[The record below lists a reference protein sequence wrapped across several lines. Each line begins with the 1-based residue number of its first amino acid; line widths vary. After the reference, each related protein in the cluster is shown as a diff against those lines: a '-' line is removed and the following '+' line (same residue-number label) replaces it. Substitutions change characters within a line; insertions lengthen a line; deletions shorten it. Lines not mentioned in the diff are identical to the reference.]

1 MKLRDYQA
9 TAISDIQNAMRT
21 HRRVLF
27 VLPTGGGKT
36 AIMSVI
42 AQRAAAKGKRILI
55 LVHRIELLRQTVEAL
70 RRVGVQAGM
79 VNPNYAANYLLP
91 VQVGMVQ
98 TVVKRLMFFRHGFDM
113 ILTDEAHHAPAGNYT
128 KVLAHFPRAYSL
140 GVTATPVRG
149 DGKGLASEYDVI
161 VEGPNIRQLID
172 MGYLVEPV
180 VYAPAK
186 ALDLTGVRTK
196 LGDYDKTQL
205 SGLMDKPTV
214 TGDAVAHYRKL
225 LNGQPAVAFCV
236 SVAHAQHVAEQFR
249 TAGYKSEAVDGAM
262 ELTERQRILDGLGSG
277 AVQVVTSCDIISE
290 GTDIPAIAGAI
301 LLRPTQSTGL
311 YMQQVGR
318 ALRVIEGKTQ
328 AVILDHVGN
337 CMRHGMPDD
346 EREWSLEGVV
356 KRGRKAA
363 EDEVRAK
370 QCKSCYA
377 VYHVGK
383 TVCPACGAAPEGKP
397 RVVDVQEGELVR
409 VEAARKQQRAEV
421 GRARTLQELERIERE
436 RGYKRGWAMM
446 VYKARQARV

>member
-42 AQRAAAKGKRILI
+42 AQRAATKGKRILI

-70 RRVGVQAGM
+70 RRVGVQAGII
-79 VNPNYAANYLLP
+79 NPNYSANYLLP

-98 TVVKRLMFFRHGFDM
+98 TVVKRLFYFKQGFDM
-113 ILTDEAHHAPAGNYT
+113 VLTDEAHHAPAGNYT
-128 KVLAHFPRAYSL
+128 KVLAHFPRAFSL

-149 DGKGLASEYDVI
+149 DGKGLASEYDCI
-161 VEGPNIRQLID
+161 VQGPTVRELID

-225 LNGQPAVAFCV
+225 LDGLPAVAFCV
-236 SVAHAQHVAEQFR
+236 SVAHAQHVADQFR
-249 TAGYKSEAVDGAM
+249 AAGYKAEAVDGAM
-262 ELTERQRILDGLGSG
+262 ELSERQRILDGLRDGS
-277 AVQVVTSCDIISE
+277 VQVVTSCDIISE

-318 ALRVIEGKTQ
+318 ALRVVEGKTQ
-328 AVILDHVGN
+328 AVVLDHVGN

-356 KRGRKAA
+356 KRGRKAS
-363 EDEVRAK
+363 EDEVRAR

-377 VYHVGK
+377 VYAVGK
-383 TVCPACGAAPEGKP
+383 AVCPACGAAPEGKP
-397 RVVDVQEGELVR
+397 RAVEHEEGELVR
-409 VEAARKQQRAEV
+409 VEVARKQQRAEV

>member
-9 TAISDIQNAMRT
+9 EAIANIQNAMRT

-70 RRVGVQAGM
+70 RRVGVQAGI
-79 VNPNYAANYLLP
+79 VNPNYSANYLLA

-113 ILTDEAHHAPAGNYT
+113 VLTDEAHHAPAGNYT
-128 KVLAHFPRAYSL
+128 KVLAAFPRAFSL

-149 DGKGLASEYDVI
+149 DGKGLASEYDCI
-161 VEGPNIRQLID
+161 VQGPTVRELID

-196 LGDYDKTQL
+196 LGDYDKTQIA
-205 SGLMDKPTV
+205 GLMDKPTV

-225 LNGQPAVAFCV
+225 LDGLPAVAFCV
-236 SVAHAQHVAEQFR
+236 SVAHAQHVAEQFKA
-249 TAGYKSEAVDGAM
+249 AGYRAEAVDGAM
-262 ELTERQRILDGLGSG
+262 DLTERQRILDGLRDGS
-277 AVQVVTSCDIISE
+277 VQVVTSCDIISE

-318 ALRVIEGKTQ
+318 ALRVVEGKTQ
-328 AVILDHVGN
+328 AVVLDHVGN

-356 KRGRKAA
+356 KRGRKAS

-370 QCKSCYA
+370 QCKQCYA
-377 VYHVGK
+377 VYTVGK
-383 TVCPACGAAPEGKP
+383 SVCPACGAAPEGKP
-397 RVVDVQEGELVR
+397 RAVEHEEGELVR

>member
-1 MKLRDYQA
+1 MILRDYQA
-9 TAISDIQNAMRT
+9 QAITNIQNAMRA

-70 RRVGVQAGM
+70 RRVGVQAGLI
-79 VNPNYAANYLLP
+79 NPNYAANYLLP

-98 TVVKRLMFFRHGFDM
+98 TVVKRLMYFRHGFDM
-113 ILTDEAHHAPAGNYT
+113 VLTDEAHHAPAGNYT
-128 KVLAHFPRAYSL
+128 KVLAAFPRAFSL

-161 VEGPNIRQLID
+161 VQGPTIRSLID

-196 LGDYDKTQL
+196 MGDYDKTQITA
-205 SGLMDKPTV
+205 LMDKPTV

-225 LNGQPAVAFCV
+225 LDGQPAVAFCV
-236 SVAHAQHVAEQFR
+236 SVAHAQHVAQQFVR
-249 TAGYKSEAVDGAM
+249 AGYKAEAVDGAM
-262 ELTERQRILDGLGSG
+262 ELSERQRILDGLGSG

-318 ALRVIEGKTQ
+318 ALRVVEGKTQ

-356 KRGRKAA
+356 KRSRKAS
-363 EDEVRAK
+363 EDEVKAK
-370 QCKSCYA
+370 QCKQCYA
-377 VYHVGK
+377 VYHAAK
-383 TVCPACGAAPEGKP
+383 SVCPACGVASEGKP
-397 RVVDVQEGELVR
+397 RVVEHEEGELVR
-409 VEAARKQQRAEV
+409 VEIQRKQQRAEV

-436 RGYKRGWAMM
+436 RGYKRGWAQM
-446 VYKARQARV
+446 VYRARQARV

>member
-70 RRVGVQAGM
+70 RRVGVQAGII
-79 VNPNYAANYLLP
+79 NPNYSANYLLP

-98 TVVKRLMFFRHGFDM
+98 TVVKRLFYFKQGFDM
-113 ILTDEAHHAPAGNYT
+113 VLTDEAHHAPAGNYT
-128 KVLAHFPRAYSL
+128 KVLAAFPKAFSL

-149 DGKGLASEYDVI
+149 DGKGLASEYDCI
-161 VEGPNIRQLID
+161 VQGPTVRELID

-186 ALDLTGVRTK
+186 ALDLTGVRSK
-196 LGDYDKTQL
+196 MGDYDKTQL

-225 LNGQPAVAFCV
+225 LDGLPAVAFCV
-236 SVAHAQHVAEQFR
+236 SVAHAQHVAEQFKA
-249 TAGYKSEAVDGAM
+249 AGYKAEAVDGAM
-262 ELTERQRILDGLGSG
+262 ELSERQRILDGLRDGS
-277 AVQVVTSCDIISE
+277 VQVVTSCDIISE

-318 ALRVIEGKTQ
+318 ALRVVEGKTQ
-328 AVILDHVGN
+328 AVVLDHVGN

-356 KRGRKAA
+356 KRGRKAS

-370 QCKSCYA
+370 QCKQCYA
-377 VYHVGK
+377 VYAVGK

-397 RVVDVQEGELVR
+397 RAVEHEEGELVR
-409 VEAARKQQRAEV
+409 VEVARKQQRAEV

-436 RGYKRGWAMM
+436 RGYKRGWAQM
-446 VYKARQARV
+446 VYRARQARV